1 MLIKLPL
8 AEKLNKLPINLGSS
22 VHCYDPLCAEPSH
35 VFDWLVEYDCST
47 QERIDRL
54 IPTYPQYKL
63 QTFLRNKRI
72 LVEIL
77 PIDSWDNWTYSIYME
92 DCLAPFFKCAPS
104 EPLEFPTYEDA
115 LEAGLTNALDYL

>member
-8 AEKLNKLPINLGSS
+8 AEKLHKLGIELNLIDE
-22 VHCYDPLCAEPSH
+22 CYDPLCNKPEWI
-35 VFDWLVEYDCST
+35 FYFWEEYKCST

-54 IPTYPQYKL
+54 IPTHPQSEL

-77 PIDSWDNWTYSIYME
+77 PVDSWENWTYSIYME
-92 DCLAPFFKCAPS
+92 DCLAPFFKCAPI

-115 LEAGLTNALDYL
+115 LEAGLTNALDYI